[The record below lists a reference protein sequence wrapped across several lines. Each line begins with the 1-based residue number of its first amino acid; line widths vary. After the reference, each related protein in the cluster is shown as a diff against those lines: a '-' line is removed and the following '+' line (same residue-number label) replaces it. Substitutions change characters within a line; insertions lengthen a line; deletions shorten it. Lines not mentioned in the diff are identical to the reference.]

1 MAYPLHR
8 PDLTDIPAKASFPTL
23 EHEVLAYWGEDR
35 TFQAS
40 IDQRPASRDGQA
52 GANEFVFYDG
62 PPFAN
67 GLPHYGHL
75 LTGYVKDVVPRYQTM
90 RGRRVE
96 RRFGWDCHGLPAEIE
111 AERELGIKNKSEIDR
126 MGVAEFNAACRA
138 SVLRYTDQWEDYV
151 SRQARWVD
159 FANDYK
165 TLDLPYMESVMWAF
179 KTLWD
184 KGLVYEGHQVL
195 WYCFRCGTPLSA
207 SETRMDEVYR
217 QRQDAA
223 VTVAFEF
230 QAEETDKA
238 ADAAGPAQSVHSRL
252 SGAVALAWTTTPW
265 TLPSN
270 LALAVNPDVD
280 YVLVAPEAMAGE
292 RVLLA
297 EARLGAYA
305 RELGPN
311 PDVIGRFKGSEL
323 VGLRYRPLFDFFA
336 EAGANGAFRV
346 VAADYVT
353 TEDGTG
359 LVHIAPAYGEEDKA
373 VADAAGIELVNPV
386 DAAGRFTAPVTPWQG
401 LGVFEA
407 NKPIIRALKES
418 RQLLRQETYD
428 HPYPHCWR
436 CDTPLIQ
443 YAVSSWFV
451 AVTKFRDRMV
461 ELNQQIEWSPE
472 HVRDG
477 QFGKWLQGAR
487 DWSISRNRYWG
498 SPIPVW
504 TSDDPAYPRIDVYGS
519 LDELERDFGVR
530 PDDLHRPAIDQLT
543 RPNPDDP
550 SGRATM
556 RRVAEV
562 LDCWFESGSMPFA
575 QVHYP
580 FENREWFESH
590 YPGDFIVEYIGQTRG
605 WFYTLHV
612 LATALFDKPS
622 FRTCLTHGIV
632 LGDDGLKMSKS
643 KGNFP
648 DVRMVFERDG
658 ADAMRWFLMSG
669 AILRGGNLVVT
680 DDAIRDAVRQV
691 LLPLWNTWSFFGLY
705 ANSANGGQGLEGRRV
720 TAGDHAEL
728 GELDRYILAR
738 TRSLVEDVTRQLDTC
753 RIAEAC
759 ESVREFLDALNN
771 WYVRESRDRFWA
783 EDAAAFNV
791 LWTVLETLTRVMAPL
806 APMLSEEIWR
816 GLTGGRS
823 VHLTDWPSLADG
835 SPDAAALAPDD
846 ALVAVMERVREV
858 CSAALSVRK
867 AHGVKVRQPLS
878 SLVVADAEATRLAPF
893 ADLIRAEVNVKRLS
907 LVDYSPEAAARHG
920 VHTRLEVN
928 ARAAGPRLGAGV
940 QAVIKAVK
948 AGAWS
953 RLPDGGVVVTTPDG
967 EVALLESE
975 YTTRTV
981 VEDREGDQLG
991 AAVLSGTG
999 FALLDLK
1006 VDDALLAEG
1015 YARDMI
1021 RLAQDERKASGLH
1034 VADRIELSL
1043 SVPGPWAAA
1052 VRAHAAIIQR
1062 ETLAVS
1068 LRVDVSPT
1076 DVAAA
1081 RVAKVA

>member
-1 MAYPLHR
+1 MHR
-8 PDLTDIPAKASFPTL
+8 PDLTDVPAKSSFPTL
-23 EHEVLAYWGEDR
+23 EHAVLAYWGKDR

-40 IDQRPASRDGQA
+40 IDERDA
-52 GANEFVFYDG
+52 TAEFVFYDG

-111 AERELGIKNKSEIDR
+111 AERELGIENKSEIDA

-165 TLDLPYMESVMWAF
+165 TLDLDYMESVMWAF

-184 KGLVYEGHQVL
+184 KGLIYEGHQVL

-217 QRQDAA
+217 QRQDTA
-223 VTVAFEF
+223 VTVGFELY
-230 QAEETDKA
+230 ADDVP
-238 ADAAGPAQSVHSRL
+238 DAAGSSSSSGGSGSDRAARQAVHSRL

-270 LALAVNPDVD
+270 LALAVNPEVD
-280 YVLVAPEAMAGE
+280 YVLVAPETMPGE
-292 RVLLA
+292 RILLA

-305 RELGPN
+305 RELGQT
-311 PDVIGRFKGSEL
+311 PDVIGRFRGSEL

-336 EAGANGAFRV
+336 DRAALGAFQV
-346 VAADYVT
+346 LAADYVT

-359 LVHIAPAYGEEDKA
+359 LVHIAPAYGEEDK
-373 VADAAGIELVNPV
+373 VVTDSAGIELVNPV
-386 DAAGRFTAPVTPWQG
+386 DSAGRFTAPVTPWQG

-407 NKPIIRALKES
+407 NKPIVQALKES
-418 RQLLRQETYD
+418 RQLLRQESYE

-451 AVTKFRDRMV
+451 SVTKFRDRMV
-461 ELNQQIEWSPE
+461 ELNQQIVWSPE

-477 QFGKWLQGAR
+477 QFGKWLEGAR

-504 TSDDPAYPRIDVYGS
+504 VSDDPAYPRIDVYGS
-519 LDELERDFGVR
+519 LDQLELDFGVR
-530 PDDLHRPAIDQLT
+530 PDDLHRPAVDELT

-550 SGRATM
+550 TGKSTM
-556 RRVAEV
+556 KRVPEV

-658 ADAMRWFLMSG
+658 ADAMRWFLMSS
-669 AILRGGNLVVT
+669 AVLRGGNLVVT

-691 LLPLWNTWSFFGLY
+691 LLPIWNTWSFFGLY
-705 ANSANGGQGLEGRRV
+705 ANSANGGAGFKARRV
-720 TAGDHAEL
+720 TAADQPAL
-728 GELDRYILAR
+728 AELDRYILAR
-738 TRSLVEDVTRQLDTC
+738 TRSLVQTMTAQLDQYL
-753 RIAEAC
+753 IPEAC

-783 EDAAAFNV
+783 EDANAFNV
-791 LWTVLETLTRVMAPL
+791 LWTVLETLMRLTAPL
-806 APMLSEEIWR
+806 LPLVSEEIWR
-816 GLTGGRS
+816 GLT
-823 VHLTDWPSLADG
+823 
-835 SPDAAALAPDD
+835 
-846 ALVAVMERVREV
+846 
-858 CSAALSVRK
+858 
-867 AHGVKVRQPLS
+867 
-878 SLVVADAEATRLAPF
+878 
-893 ADLIRAEVNVKRLS
+893 
-907 LVDYSPEAAARHG
+907 
-920 VHTRLEVN
+920 
-928 ARAAGPRLGAGV
+928 
-940 QAVIKAVK
+940 
-948 AGAWS
+948 
-953 RLPDGGVVVTTPDG
+953 
-967 EVALLESE
+967 
-975 YTTRTV
+975 
-981 VEDREGDQLG
+981 
-991 AAVLSGTG
+991 
-999 FALLDLK
+999 
-1006 VDDALLAEG
+1006 
-1015 YARDMI
+1015 
-1021 RLAQDERKASGLH
+1021 
-1034 VADRIELSL
+1034 
-1043 SVPGPWAAA
+1043 
-1052 VRAHAAIIQR
+1052 
-1062 ETLAVS
+1062 
-1068 LRVDVSPT
+1068 
-1076 DVAAA
+1076 
-1081 RVAKVA
+1081 